1 MRFKCASHF
10 TPFISCIVVLAL
22 SGCITHSTC
31 NTSGTPVKLSRVGGP
46 AGILNV
52 DDGGTGGLPVIFIH
66 SSGGDTTHWLAQLV
80 HLRAAR
86 RAIALD
92 LRGHGLSQ
100 SPGDGDYRLA
110 SQAGDVDAVVNQ
122 AGIQKFVLVGH
133 SMGGSVAITYAG
145 LHPDRV
151 AGLLIVDSGGDP
163 KQFPEEQKQQIIK
176 AMESDAYTKVT
187 EDYWKQLLVGSDPKV
202 QEKVMTGMQRMSKEM
217 VISQV
222 KELFWFDPTPA
233 LRLYHGPKL
242 SVITPAN
249 DTKYSLHRLQPD
261 FPHVVVKGTGHWLH
275 MDKPEE
281 FNRILDEFLI
291 RVDAGK

>member
-1 MRFKCASHF
+1 MTFKRTNHF
-10 TPFISCIVVLAL
+10 TLFMSCIMVL
-22 SGCITHSTC
+22 SGCMTHSIC
-31 NTSGTPVKLSRVGGP
+31 NTPGAHIKLSQVAGP
-46 AGILNV
+46 AGTLNV
-52 DDGGTGGLPVIFIH
+52 DDGGSGGLPIVFIH
-66 SSGGDTTHWLAQLV
+66 SSGGNTTHWSAQLE
-80 HLRAAR
+80 HLRATR
-86 RAIALD
+86 RALALD

-100 SPGDGDYRLA
+100 PPKDSDYRLI
-110 SQAGDVDAVVNQ
+110 SQAEDIDAVVNK
-122 AGIQKFVLVGH
+122 AGIQRFVLVGH

-163 KQFPEEQKQQIIK
+163 NQFPEEQKQQIIK

-187 EDYWKQLLVGSDPKV
+187 DDYWKQLLVGSGSKV
-202 QEKVMTGMQRMSKEM
+202 QERVMKDMQSMPKEM

-222 KELFWFDPTPA
+222 KELFWFDPRPF
-233 LRLYHGPKL
+233 LGLYHGPRL

-249 DTKYSLHRLQPD
+249 DTKYSLHKLQSD
-261 FPHVVVKGTGHWLH
+261 FPHVVMTGTGHWLH

-281 FNRILDEFLI
+281 FNRIMDEFLT